1 MKMVYIYFAV
11 ISALILYS
19 CGAFYQEPK
28 EEKQDLFQQSTVST
42 IVRDTIYIGNDE
54 GGVIAGER
62 NLAEK
67 QVTFNQIGQEY
78 KIKQGEVIRL
88 VLNNI
93 DTDKSTFDMITD
105 DATGEV
111 TLKLID
117 KNDHRVILTQKCET
131 VTRYNADFIPRVE
144 FDGKL
149 VEQVVTT
156 PIMNDECEV
165 IGFQIRFG
173 ARERGCRD
181 ESTNQI
187 YKKFI
192 DCTKNKK
199 QKDNGISLSQECKK
213 RIKLGLPCK

>member
-1 MKMVYIYFAV
+1 MKKIYFCFA
-11 ISALILYS
+11 IITTLILNACS
-19 CGAFYQEPK
+19 AFYQEEK
-28 EEKQDLFQQSTVST
+28 EEKQEINQPISIST
-42 IVRDTIYIGNDE
+42 IVRDTIYIGNYE
-54 GGVIAGER
+54 GDVIAGEKT
-62 NLAEK
+62 LAEK
-67 QVTFNQIGQEY
+67 QVTFSQIGQEY

-93 DTDKSTFDMITD
+93 DTEKSTFDMITD

-117 KNDHRVILTQKCET
+117 KNEYRVILTKKCET
-131 VTRYNADFIPRVE
+131 ITRYNADFIPRVE
-144 FDGKL
+144 FDGSL
-149 VEQVVTT
+149 LEQVITT

-181 ESTNQI
+181 DSTNQI

-192 DCTKNKK
+192 DCTKNKNP
-199 QKDNGISLSQECKK
+199 KDIGISLSNECKK